1 MALRLDIIEVSRKC
15 HFSRDYTKGQKM
27 SGRIR
32 LFSGPEERR
41 IMREISPVRLV
52 SGILLGLGIAAG
64 TVLLDQLGVV
74 RPVFAQSSFK
84 PFLPLQVST
93 IPANGDT
100 TPYGLAFVPHDF
112 PDDATITP
120 GELLVSNFNNTTT
133 AGQGTTII
141 TVDPRSGK
149 TGLFYQGSSP
159 IGFTLALTVARAG
172 LVFAGSLPTS
182 GGTAEPG
189 PLDVFDA
196 KGNLLM
202 QLGSS
207 HLVGGPWGM
216 ALNDRGDTAQ
226 LFVSNIFDTKGNFAG
241 SITRLDVSL
250 SASGITVLKAT
261 TIANGYTSA
270 PDAAGT
276 VVGPAGLAYDRE
288 TDTLYV
294 ADEGDDAIY
303 KLKGAGTTTTNLGKG
318 QVVYNDQT
326 VLHGPLGLIFASN
339 GDLITANADPTH
351 FPPTATDP
359 SEVIEIT
366 RGGTFVRKFS
376 IDPNPGSAFAV
387 LINYNDSR
395 SGWDDQGFDNQDRQS
410 EQFVY
415 VDDFVSNCIIW
426 RLAQ

>member
-1 MALRLDIIEVSRKC
+1 
-15 HFSRDYTKGQKM
+15 
-27 SGRIR
+27 
-32 LFSGPEERR
+32 
-41 IMREISPVRLV
+41 MRNISPMRLV
-52 SGILLGLGIAAG
+52 SGILPGLGIAAG
-64 TVLLDQLGVV
+64 LVLIGQPGAM
-74 RPVFAQSSFK
+74 PTAFAQSSFK

-93 IPANGDT
+93 IPSNGDT
-100 TPYGLAFVPHDF
+100 TPYGLAFVPRDF
-112 PDDATITP
+112 PDGATITP
-120 GELLVSNFNNTTT
+120 GQLLVSNFNSSTT

-149 TGLFYQGSSP
+149 TGLFFQGTSP
-159 IGFTLALTVARAG
+159 IGFTVALTVARAG

-189 PLDVFDA
+189 PLDVIDA

-207 HLVGGPWGM
+207 NLVGGAWGM
-216 ALNDRGDTAQ
+216 ALNDRGDTGQ

-261 TIANGYTSA
+261 TIASGYMSA
-270 PDAAGT
+270 ADTAGT

-294 ADEGDDAIY
+294 AAEGDNAIY
-303 KLKGAGTTTTNLGKG
+303 KLKGAGTTKTNLGKG
-318 QVVYNDQT
+318 QVIYNDQT

-339 GDLITANADPTH
+339 GNLITANADPAH
-351 FPPTATDP
+351 FPPAADT
-359 SEVIEIT
+359 SEIIEIT

-376 IDPNPGSAFAV
+376 IDPNPGAAFAV
-387 LINYNDSR
+387 LVNDNDRRSR
-395 SGWDDQGFDNQDRQS
+395 GWDDYGFENEDGRS
-410 EQFVY
+410 EDFVY
-415 VDDFVSNCIIW
+415 IDDFVSNCIIW